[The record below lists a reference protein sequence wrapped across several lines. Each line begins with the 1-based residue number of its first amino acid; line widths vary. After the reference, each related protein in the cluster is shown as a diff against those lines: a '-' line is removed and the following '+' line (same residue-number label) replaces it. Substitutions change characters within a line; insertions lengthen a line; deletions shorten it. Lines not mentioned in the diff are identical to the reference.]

1 MDPVS
6 ALFFNLSSWWVSRP
20 ILTTLALLTTL
31 DVIAGILK
39 AVADKRLNSTTSY
52 IGMSKKAMMFV
63 VIGVVEVLQP
73 FLTIPITQMVTMFYV
88 LTEAIS
94 IIEQAASIGLPLP
107 QGLLDALAK
116 VDPKSL
122 TGTTYSPPKPP
133 EENGGT
139 PI

>member
-1 MDPVS
+1 MDPLSTLFLS
-6 ALFFNLSSWWVSRP
+6 AASWWTARP

-31 DVIAGILK
+31 DVIAGVLRAISNK
-39 AVADKRLNSTTSY
+39 KLNSTTSY

-107 QGLLDALAK
+107 QGLVEALSK
-116 VDPKSL
+116 VDPKAL
-122 TGTTYSPPKPP
+122 KGTTYAPVKSP
-133 EENGGT
+133 EENGET
-139 PI
+139 PT